1 MLKLV
6 LILSL
11 ICVVSCKENFNIDS
25 IEQSSHVGN
34 KENKDTT
41 PEVGGVGFQLDIT
54 SEEVAELQT
63 LMGSWMI
70 ISKMTMSNNNQ
81 TGAYIMEADQQKD
94 RIAYGL
100 PANIIRNAVNPS
112 VPAPNSINFSSAIT
126 ALEFDFDFPEIVETP
141 ASPNPN
147 GILYQTIG
155 GIVNGLMGGDVAGI
169 VLAAFEDGTYRV
181 SIRDSQ
187 GEVLSSVLSYQS
199 LPTRV
204 GIEFNA
210 NTSTFKVYL
219 DDVPQVLLR
228 NSYTPG
234 NYQPVM
240 GANETITNP
249 VGNRGLPMKIRLI
262 TTGEDMTTQFS
273 NGAND
278 VLGNPIP

>member
-1 MLKLV
+1 
-6 LILSL
+6 
-11 ICVVSCKENFNIDS
+11 
-25 IEQSSHVGN
+25 
-34 KENKDTT
+34 
-41 PEVGGVGFQLDIT
+41 
-54 SEEVAELQT
+54 
-63 LMGSWMI
+63 
-70 ISKMTMSNNNQ
+70 
-81 TGAYIMEADQQKD
+81 
-94 RIAYGL
+94 
-100 PANIIRNAVNPS
+100 
-112 VPAPNSINFSSAIT
+112 
-126 ALEFDFDFPEIVETP
+126 
-141 ASPNPN
+141 
-147 GILYQTIG
+147 
-155 GIVNGLMGGDVAGI
+155 MGGDVAGI